1 MFRYTNLSNLVAD
14 RRAEFSIFLSKCAS
28 TDQQNSSLIQT
39 LEVERQQAA
48 NTIKNLEEKLR
59 TLQDHL
65 NEKIR
70 ELGLAYNSNA
80 PLDLELEAFGAI
92 LEAEEK
98 RYVMSLTPIFS

>member
-1 MFRYTNLSNLVAD
+1 MNLISQ
-14 RRAEFSIFLSKCAS
+14 CAS

-59 TLQDHL
+59 NLQEHL
-65 NEKIR
+65 NAKIR
-70 ELGLAYNSNA
+70 ELGLAYNANA
-80 PLDLELEAFGAI
+80 PLDLELEAFAAI

-98 RYVMSLTPIFS
+98 RQIL